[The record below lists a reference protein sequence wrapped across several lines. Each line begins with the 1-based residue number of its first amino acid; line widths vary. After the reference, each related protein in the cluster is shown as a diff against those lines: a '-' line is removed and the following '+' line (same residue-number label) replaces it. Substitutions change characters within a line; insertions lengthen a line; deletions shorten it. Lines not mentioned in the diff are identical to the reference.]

1 MKKLVLL
8 ALLLTAGLSQA
19 QSVTF
24 GIKGGANFSTIDG
37 KTGSQNLDYK
47 TGYHVGAIMEVSLFR
62 ILDIQPEIIYSTQGA
77 KVENGGKDIE
87 LNYINVPIMLK
98 LGLVPGVV
106 NLEVGPQFG
115 FLTDKNIA
123 KTYETE
129 DFDYALAGGLG
140 VDLGN
145 TFFIQARYVAGL
157 SEVSKKAE
165 LKNNTIQLSVGLYF

>member
-8 ALLLTAGLSQA
+8 ALLLTAGLTQA

-37 KTGSQNLDYK
+37 KMGGKNLDYK
-47 TGYHVGAIMEVSLFR
+47 TGYHVGAIMDIGLFR
-62 ILDIQPEIIYSTQGA
+62 ILDIQPEILYSTQGA
-77 KVENGGKDIE
+77 KVEDGGKDIE

-106 NLEVGPQFG
+106 NLEIGPQFG
-115 FLTDKNIA
+115 LLIDKNIS
-123 KTYETE
+123 KTYEAE
-129 DFDYALAGGLG
+129 SFDYALAGGLG
-140 VDLGN
+140 VDIGDI
-145 TFFIQARYVAGL
+145 FFIQARYVAGL
-157 SEVSKKAE
+157 SEFSKKAE